1 MGDFIRDN
9 ILPVFSLVFPLV
21 MLSQFVINTLSKV
34 IAKPKLSLHPAG
46 VIEVGFSQLG
56 PTLTL
61 FGTLQTRRKD
71 AFVTAITTVVR
82 HVESGKTRSLEWRA
96 FKPYTFGLQPTEGNL
111 QVEPVSAFLLKVAA
125 PFKYNT
131 IFVDDE
137 FVTAH
142 IGLAEEV
149 VDAWDTFEET
159 MVSQKQGSEGI
170 GNLAT
175 PGLAHY
181 EAFYEQPE
189 IQKIVQQWRD
199 DLSWQVGTYEMDV
212 QVAYPP
218 ETFQAPVYSFTL
230 NEEDIEILQ
239 SNVKSIIFHLAGKA
253 VRYKRVQKQ
262 Y

>member
-1 MGDFIRDN
+1 MGDFIQEN
-9 ILPVFSLVFPLV
+9 ILPIFSLVFPLV

-34 IAKPKLSLHPAG
+34 VAKPKLHLHPAG
-46 VIEVGFSQLG
+46 VIEIGFSQLG
-56 PTLTL
+56 PTITL

-71 AFVTAITTVVR
+71 AFVTSITTVAR
-82 HVESGKTRSLEWRA
+82 HVESGKTRSLEWRV
-96 FKPYTFGLQPTEGNL
+96 FKPYTFGLQPIQENL
-111 QVEPVSAFLLKVAA
+111 QFEPVSAFLLKVAA

-149 VDAWDTFEET
+149 VDAWEAYEQTVASQAEESANINT
-159 MVSQKQGSEGI
+159 
-170 GNLAT
+170 
-175 PGLAHY
+175 LAHY
-181 EAFYEQPE
+181 EAFYEQPQ
-189 IQKIVQQWRD
+189 IQKIVQQWREE
-199 DLSWQVGTYEMDV
+199 LSWQVGTYEMDV
-212 QVAYPP
+212 LVSYPP
-218 ETFQAPVYSFTL
+218 ETFQAPAYSFTL

-239 SNVKSIIFHLAGKA
+239 SNIKSIIFHLAGKA